1 MALVLVLFEVLV
13 LPEETEEL
21 EADVEAEDDLLV
33 TEPELAALVAEPEL
47 ELLVA
52 EPELDVLEEEAEI
65 VLSVEGL
72 LAVERLT
79 EEALVRVVLLTAVE
93 AEVLLLV

>member
-1 MALVLVLFEVLV
+1 MELPDDLVEVLV

-21 EADVEAEDDLLV
+21 EADVEAEDELLV
-33 TEPELAALVAEPEL
+33 TEPER

-79 EEALVRVVLLTAVE
+79 EEALVRVVLPPAVE

>member
-1 MALVLVLFEVLV
+1 MELPDDLVEVLV

-21 EADVEAEDDLLV
+21 EADVEAEDELLV
-33 TEPELAALVAEPEL
+33 TEPEL

-52 EPELDVLEEEAEI
+52 EPELDVLEEAEI

-79 EEALVRVVLLTAVE
+79 EEALVRVVLLPAVE